1 MQIDDVKKVLIL
13 GAGTMGHQIGFLC
26 AMHGFETVLY
36 DIDQK
41 ILDKASQRM
50 ERLSKNFVAT
60 GRISQEQADKAL
72 SLISLTTSPEQAAKD
87 VDFVSES
94 VPEDPKLKGKIFG
107 QFSALCPERTIFTTN
122 TSTLIPSMFAEASG
136 RPDRLCALH
145 FHDVRLT
152 NVVDVM
158 PHPGTSVHT
167 VELVEAFAKKI
178 GQVAIVLKRENF
190 GYVFNVMLSEW
201 FKSAQSLAANQV
213 ASPKDIDRA
222 WMGVMHSPVG
232 PFGVMDSVG
241 LDTVW
246 KITDYWARALN
257 DAQAIKNAS
266 FLKQFVDAGNLGT
279 KTGQGIYSYPD
290 PQFGRP
296 GFVEGEGADD

>member
-1 MQIDDVKKVLIL
+1 MQIEDVKRVLIL
-13 GAGTMGHQIGFLC
+13 GAGTMGHQIGLLC
-26 AMHGFETVLY
+26 ATHGFETVLY

-41 ILDKASQRM
+41 ALDKAGQRM

-72 SLISLTTSPEQAAKD
+72 SLISLTTSPEQAADD

-107 QFSALCPERTIFTTN
+107 QFSALCPERAVFTTN

-136 RPDRLCALH
+136 RPDKLCALH

-152 NVVDVM
+152 NVVDIM
-158 PHPGTSVHT
+158 PHPGTSQYT
-167 VELVEAFAKKI
+167 VELVSAFAKKI
-178 GQVAIVLKRENF
+178 GQVTIVLKRENF

-201 FKSAQSLAANQV
+201 FKSAQSLAANGV

-246 KITDYWARALN
+246 KITDYWAKALN
-257 DAQAIKNAS
+257 DAQAMKNAA
-266 FLKQFVDAGNLGT
+266 FLKEFVDSGRMGT
-279 KTGQGIYSYPD
+279 KTGQGIYSYPN
-290 PQFGRP
+290 PQFARP
-296 GFVEGEGADD
+296 GFVEGEGPDD